1 MILSYILSLLSGHST
16 INGCEYDNLTP
27 VIKACVLALLDGILI
42 QVSSKSYDQR
52 SLELIKERNLFR
64 VLIQRLFL
72 VFRKIKL
79 ENSVYS
85 IVFLGFSNFPAGVV
99 AIEDGHVEI
108 KDDYV
113 IILQRLL

>member
-1 MILSYILSLLSGHST
+1 
-16 INGCEYDNLTP
+16 
-27 VIKACVLALLDGILI
+27 
-42 QVSSKSYDQR
+42 
-52 SLELIKERNLFR
+52 
-64 VLIQRLFL
+64 

-79 ENSVYS
+79 ENSVNS

-99 AIEDGHVEI
+99 AIEDGHVEV